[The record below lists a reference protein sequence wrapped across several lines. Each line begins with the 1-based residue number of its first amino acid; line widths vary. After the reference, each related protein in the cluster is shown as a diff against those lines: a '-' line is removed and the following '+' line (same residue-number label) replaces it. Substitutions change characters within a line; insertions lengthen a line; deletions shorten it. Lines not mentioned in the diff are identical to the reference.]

1 MLATMTITGIA
12 TPRAIFAVPESPPEP
27 ELGPEPEG
35 EEPPGLVPPEPNL
48 FRRGS

>member
-1 MLATMTITGIA
+1 MLATMTTTGTI

-27 ELGPEPEG
+27 GLEPEPEG
-35 EEPPGLVPPEPNL
+35 EEPPGLVPPEPNP

>member
-1 MLATMTITGIA
+1 MPATMTITGTA

-27 ELGPEPEG
+27 EG
-35 EEPPGLVPPEPNL
+35 EEPPGLVPPELNP